1 MTSKQKGYGN
11 TGPGA
16 ISSQTVLGKAGN
28 EPMKLTKLSLTLLT
42 FTASVLLISVL
53 LLRGAAQ
60 TTPSDQNAS
69 AGSDDSTQ
77 VKIARAMSAGPT
89 EVAKAARIVDTDA
102 QGKMVVLREANNGFT
117 CMPGNLKVVAEPPM
131 CVDAPSMQWFADAKA
146 HKPKPTNTVP
156 GITYMLAGA
165 TQRSDSDPNDTT
177 SMPIEVGPHWMIMWP
192 FDPKT
197 TGLPTTHKPTG
208 AYIMWAGSPYA
219 HVHIM
224 GRP

>member
-1 MTSKQKGYGN
+1 
-11 TGPGA
+11 
-16 ISSQTVLGKAGN
+16 
-28 EPMKLTKLSLTLLT
+28 MKLTKPSNAFLT
-42 FTASVLLISVL
+42 FTAAMLLIAGM

-60 TTPSDQNAS
+60 TGRSDQHS
-69 AGSDDSTQ
+69 SLSSGDSMQ
-77 VKIARAMSAGPT
+77 VKIARAMSAGPAD
-89 EVAKAARIVDTDA
+89 VARAARIVDTDA
-102 QGKMVVLREANNGFT
+102 QGKMAVLREGNNGFT
-117 CMPGNLKVVAEPPM
+117 CMPGNLEVVGEPPM
-131 CVDAPSMQWFADAKA
+131 CVDAASMQWFADAKA

-165 TQRSDSDPNDTT
+165 TQRSDSDPNDMT
-177 SMPIEVGPHWMIMWP
+177 STPIEVGPHWMIMWP

-197 TGLPTTHKPTG
+197 TGLPTTHKATG

>member
-1 MTSKQKGYGN
+1 MTSKQKGNGN

-28 EPMKLTKLSLTLLT
+28 EPMKLTKLSLTFLT
-42 FTASVLLISVL
+42 LTASVLLISGL
-53 LLRGAAQ
+53 LLRGTAQ
-60 TTPSDQNAS
+60 TTPSDHNAS
-69 AGSDDSTQ
+69 AGDDSTQ

-102 QGKMVVLREANNGFT
+102 QGKMVVLREGNNGFT
-117 CMPGNLKVVAEPPM
+117 CMPGNLKVVGEAPM
-131 CVDAPSMQWFADAKA
+131 CVDAPSMQWFADARA

-197 TGLPTTHKPTG
+197 TGLPITHKPTG